1 MPPREGGALRAPLQL
16 FCSVVF
22 CIFYEKTPFTARGVK
37 QSEKVRGR
45 EAAPRASL
53 IMPHDQRNKPTKG
66 KATAEPQSP
75 ELSTAAIT
83 AKVVV
88 LPLCFLSRQL
98 DFDNLDNWIALQSV
112 FATVMVAGYA
122 TLQLALRRARQRN
135 DPERVLNPGSMLQF
149 PDHERMADGAVSACT
164 YDLAKLREA
173 KKAFLMGA
181 AVSCGLCGL
190 CGWVM
195 PMVVASVTL
204 PLQLLDN
211 KALMIYLRGHTY
223 ARPWGVAHADNPVRQ
238 WMEQKQEEGSR
249 RKAA

>member
-1 MPPREGGALRAPLQL
+1 MP
-16 FCSVVF
+16 
-22 CIFYEKTPFTARGVK
+22 
-37 QSEKVRGR
+37 
-45 EAAPRASL
+45 
-53 IMPHDQRNKPTKG
+53 QRQNKPINSKKVTMD
-66 KATAEPQSP
+66 PQSP

-88 LPLCFLSRQL
+88 LPVCFLSKQL

-122 TLQLALRRARQRN
+122 ALQLALRRARQRN
-135 DPERVLNPGSMLQF
+135 DSARVLNPGSVVQF
-149 PDHERMADGAVSACT
+149 PDHERMADGSVSACT
-164 YDLAKLREA
+164 YDVAKLREA
-173 KKAFLMGA
+173 KKAFFMGA
-181 AVSCGLCGL
+181 TIACGLCAI

-238 WMEQKQEEGSR
+238 WMEQKQEEGLR
-249 RKAA
+249 PKAA